1 MLGEGGEPFPAM
13 PGVDSDPLPLMHHLD
28 GGGGDAQLQDLP
40 HQGMGNAVEA
50 LVHLDVVVDAGLR
63 LAPLGVR
70 VVVLGQRLERR
81 PVQGLE
87 QVLAAL
93 GASLEGPL
101 VERGQQLGDGGIQL
115 GQGEERA
122 MPQPGQDPA
131 PRSTTCTATSALALS
146 LGL

>member
-1 MLGEGGEPFPAM
+1 MPHGEGGEPFPALATRF
-13 PGVDSDPLPLMHHLD
+13 P
-28 GGGGDAQLQDLP
+28 DAP
-40 HQGMGNAVEA
+40 
-50 LVHLDVVVDAGLR
+50 VHAGLR

-81 PVQGLE
+81 PGLE

-101 VERGQQLGDGGIQL
+101 VERGQQLGDGGQL

-122 MPQPGQDPA
+122 MPQP
-131 PRSTTCTATSALALS
+131 STTCTATSALAF

>member
-1 MLGEGGEPFPAM
+1 MSAAQFRKRPGDQSRWAWWDLGMCSVRVENRSRPCRGWTATRFPLCITSTVVA
-13 PGVDSDPLPLMHHLD
+13 
-28 GGGGDAQLQDLP
+28 GDAQLQDLP

-93 GASLEGPL
+93 GASLEGAA
-101 VERGQQLGDGGIQL
+101 R
-115 GQGEERA
+115 
-122 MPQPGQDPA
+122 
-131 PRSTTCTATSALALS
+131 
-146 LGL
+146 